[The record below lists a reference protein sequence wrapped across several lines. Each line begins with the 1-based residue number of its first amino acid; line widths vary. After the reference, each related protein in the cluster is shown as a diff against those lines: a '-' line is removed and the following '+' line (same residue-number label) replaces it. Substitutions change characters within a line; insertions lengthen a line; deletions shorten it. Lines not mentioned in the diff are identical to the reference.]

1 MYSHILLSYDGSEH
15 AKKAAER
22 AAKLAAAFGAH
33 VTIVTA
39 YPTSPSFILGT
50 EPISDEEM
58 RSYWVAKA
66 DELDDVFISRNVSI
80 DKIIRAADPKHLILD
95 TAEELEVDAI
105 FIGSRGLSNYARFML
120 GGVSQSV
127 VQHAHCDVIVVK

>member
-1 MYSHILLSYDGSEH
+1 MYRHILLSYDGSEH

-22 AAKLAAAFGAH
+22 AATLGAAFQAH

-39 YPTSPSFILGT
+39 YPTSPSFILGA
-50 EPISDEEM
+50 EQISDEEM
-58 RSYWVAKA
+58 RDYWVTKV
-66 DELDDVFISRNVSI
+66 DELDDVFTSRNVSI
-80 DKIIRAADPKHLILD
+80 DKVIKAADPKNLILD
-95 TAEELEVDAI
+95 TAEELEVDVI
-105 FIGSRGLSNYARFML
+105 IIGSRGLSNYARFML